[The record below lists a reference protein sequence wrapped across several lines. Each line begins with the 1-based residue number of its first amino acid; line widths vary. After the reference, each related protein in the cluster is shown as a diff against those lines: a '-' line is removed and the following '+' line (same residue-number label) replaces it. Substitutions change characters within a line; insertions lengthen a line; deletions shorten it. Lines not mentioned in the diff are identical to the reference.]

1 MEIKGYDNLVFFD
14 TETTGLEADK
24 NRIIELAAIRIG
36 KSGKWQM
43 DCFIK
48 LPDGERIPDKISELT
63 HITDEMLEENGVTE
77 EEAAAEFSGMLM
89 GAGNTLLIAHNAQ
102 FDLNFTA
109 WMIARQQRPEWMKAF
124 NATDYLDTLTIYK
137 DRHAYPHKLA
147 NAIETYGLS
156 EKVQNTHRAID
167 DCLALYEVTKALQ
180 EERSDLESY
189 INVFGFNSRYG
200 ISGRELKKVT
210 YRAQRF
216 RDYMAPEDQTL
227 PEIIAKERS

>member
-36 KSGKWQM
+36 KAGKWQM

-63 HITDEMLEENGVTE
+63 HITDEMLEKNGVTE

-124 NATDYLDTLTIYK
+124 SRASSKNGVNPCLMRMHL
-137 DRHAYPHKLA
+137 LM
-147 NAIETYGLS
+147 
-156 EKVQNTHRAID
+156 THRLYLYTQRIRMMQGM
-167 DCLALYEVTKALQ
+167 ALTRHMMV
-180 EERSDLESY
+180 
-189 INVFGFNSRYG
+189 
-200 ISGRELKKVT
+200 
-210 YRAQRF
+210 
-216 RDYMAPEDQTL
+216 
-227 PEIIAKERS
+227 